1 MHKKAYPRS
10 PSPRGRW
17 KPGVWRRPQRELNPI
32 SGLEVS
38 PSERFSGG
46 SEGADGQEAT
56 PGGRLAT
63 GLATAVADLGGG
75 GAVTLSR
82 PELLGNLLDL
92 GRAIEAGDRARALDL
107 LAALIGRVGSGDTSV
122 ATADEG

>member
-1 MHKKAYPRS
+1 M
-10 PSPRGRW
+10 
-17 KPGVWRRPQRELNPI
+17 WRRPQRELNPI

-63 GLATAVADLGGG
+63 GLATAVADPG
-75 GAVTLSR
+75 GAETVRLSR
-82 PELLGNLLDL
+82 PELLGSLLDL
-92 GRAIEAGDRARALDL
+92 GRAIEAGDGGRALDL
-107 LAALIGRVGSGDTSV
+107 LAVLIGQVGSGDADV
-122 ATADEG
+122 ATVDGGR